1 MEFILVLLV
10 LIAIVVVLLDIK
22 ILIDFVRYDKENR
35 E

>member
-10 LIAIVVVLLDIK
+10 LIAIVVVVLDIK